1 MLNSLQ
7 ENDDFE
13 EQRFNET
20 ANFVNNSQ
28 KAILITNRSKG
39 IIKTHNKKGIGYI
52 GKLGQLLKKFK
63 DTEHFFDNVDQSRS
77 TIYFEI
83 SLYKFLNKYSLLK
96 NSTLQSNCFK
106 NFLKLAKFY
115 VKKIQLLL

>member
-52 GKLGQLLKKFK
+52 CKLGQLLKKFK